1 MGPGQQRP
9 VGPGQPRPTGSLTD
23 VGPLRSPRP
32 TGGLG
37 QRRRPRPTHR
47 WDPQR
52 GVVPLNPNAPAQF
65 VPPPTPAVLDAF
77 MQGMARRQGNGQN
90 AQLGPLNP
98 GPGGGPREWSNRGD
112 MPMPIPLAQM
122 QSVRDPQGNVGLS
135 SAPGRAIPGTPPD
148 MPLQHF
154 WPRQPIDIPVYP
166 PLNRI
171 PDRTQR
177 Y

>member
-1 MGPGQQRP
+1 MQQPFRMP
-9 VGPGQPRPTGSLTD
+9 PMGPGQPRPTGSLTD

-65 VPPPTPAVLDAF
+65 VPPPTPAVIDAF

-98 GPGGGPREWSNRGD
+98 GPREWSNRGD